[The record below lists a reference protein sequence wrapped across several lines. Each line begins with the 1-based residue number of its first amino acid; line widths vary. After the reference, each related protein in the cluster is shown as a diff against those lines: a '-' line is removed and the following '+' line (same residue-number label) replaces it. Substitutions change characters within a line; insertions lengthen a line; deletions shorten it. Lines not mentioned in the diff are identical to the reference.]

1 MRDFQGYG
9 LYMLEEVTYD
19 DKGHVTSAGA
29 DRYKIPSVA
38 DIPRELNVY
47 LLKDSGNPKAVYSS
61 KVRVKV
67 RVMVPPSP
75 LSRCHPPYKENKFG
89 KNTARRHLN
98 HSSIS
103 LNQEAPLKFVGT
115 YPDN

>member
-61 KVRVKV
+61 KVRVTV
-67 RVMVPPSP
+67 RVMVPPP
-75 LSRCHPPYKENKFG
+75 HFHDVTHHIKKTNLVKILQDD
-89 KNTARRHLN
+89 T
-98 HSSIS
+98 
-103 LNQEAPLKFVGT
+103 
-115 YPDN
+115 